1 MVTNMERM
9 LHPVNDALELLSMG
23 RTHFY
28 SEVAAGRIIVIKSGK
43 KTLVPQR
50 ALDAYIEARMAEAQ
64 AGRAA

>member
-1 MVTNMERM
+1 
-9 LHPVNDALELLSMG
+9 MG